1 MKNFIFVALTI
12 LFFSASSHQAVAQ
25 SSLRF
30 IDNVEI
36 MGEKVLSPLSTSAP
50 DNIYISPEAVN
61 IPSTE
66 MCTSLQ
72 FKYAQLTEQE
82 VEHISNKRLYLL
94 IEDWYNTRYRLGG
107 NSRKGIDCSS
117 FAAMLADAM
126 YHTCLSRTA
135 REQFIETHRI
145 VKNELKEG
153 DLVFF
158 NTRGGVSHVGM
169 YLANGYF
176 VHASSSNGVIIS
188 SMNEPYYLNR
198 YVGAGRL
205 ATSMASAICD

>member
-1 MKNFIFVALTI
+1 MKNIFFVSVAVCI
-12 LFFSASSHQAVAQ
+12 FSGTSYKAEAQ
-25 SSLRF
+25 KSLRF
-30 IDNVEI
+30 IDNIEM
-36 MGEKVLSPLSTSAP
+36 MGEKVVSANSISTPETSSNTASDVKLST
-50 DNIYISPEAVN
+50 
-61 IPSTE
+61 TE

-72 FKYAQLTEQE
+72 FKYAQITEQE
-82 VEHISNKRLYLL
+82 VENIQNKRLYLL
-94 IEDWYNTRYRLGG
+94 IEDWYNTRYRMGG

-126 YHTCLSRTA
+126 YNTCLARTA
-135 REQFIETHRI
+135 REQYNETNRI
-145 VKNELKEG
+145 SEAELKEG

-188 SMNEPYYLNR
+188 SLAESYYQNR
-198 YVGAGRL
+198 YVGAGRIV
-205 ATSMASAICD
+205 ASTAAVNCN